1 MDIQPFSDATELA
14 QALAQSVAVR
24 VQSLVESKG
33 QAVLALS
40 GGRTPVRFLQ
50 ELSRQSIDWAKVI
63 VTLVDERWVAP
74 DHPQSNERLLR
85 EHLWQNQAQQAYFL
99 PLKNA
104 ALHVLDGYQESENR
118 LCEMLPKIDIAVLG
132 MGEDGHCASWF
143 PQSQA
148 LAGLL
153 SEQTQA
159 RSLPVVDAPEV
170 AERLSLTWAFLA
182 QSQHLYV
189 HFEGAKKKAVFDHAQ
204 LEQERHQVA
213 VMPIRK
219 LLVQKTVP
227 VSLYYCL

>member
-1 MDIQPFSDATELA
+1 MDIQHFANGSVLA
-14 QALAQSVAVR
+14 QALAQDVAAR
-24 VQSLVESKG
+24 TQTIIDSTG

-50 ELSRQSIDWAKVI
+50 ELSKQPIDWAKVTL
-63 VTLVDERWVAP
+63 TLVDERWLSP
-74 DHPQSNERLLR
+74 DHEQSNARLLQ
-85 EHLWQNQAQQAYFL
+85 EHLLKNQAQQAYFL

-104 ALHVLDGYQESENR
+104 ATHVLDGYQEAENR

-143 PQSQA
+143 PHSQA

-159 RSLPVVDAPEV
+159 RSLPVLDAPEV

-189 HFEGAKKKAVFDHAQ
+189 HFEGEKKKAVFDQAVI
-204 LEQERHQVA
+204 EQELHQVGLL
-213 VMPIRK
+213 PIRK
-219 LLVQKTVP
+219 VLGQKNVP